1 MLNDADYRKG
11 LTILEQ
17 TKYNINYDRKLLR
30 DIVISS
36 LARVLLDCSY
46 SEDLTDEQ
54 REILTSLTSK

>member
-1 MLNDADYRKG
+1 MLNDTDYRKG
-11 LTILEQ
+11 LAILEQ

-54 REILTSLTSK
+54 RDILTSLTSK

>member
-1 MLNDADYRKG
+1 MLNDTDYRKG

-17 TKYNINYDRKLLR
+17 TKYNINYDRRLLR

-54 REILTSLTSK
+54 REILTSLTNK